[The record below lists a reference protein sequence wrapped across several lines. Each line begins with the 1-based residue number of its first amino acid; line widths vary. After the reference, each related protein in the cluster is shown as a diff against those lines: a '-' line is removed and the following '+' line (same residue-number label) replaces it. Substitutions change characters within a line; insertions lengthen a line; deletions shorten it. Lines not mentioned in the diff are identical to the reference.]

1 MIATSGPGAVPLG
14 VADAHDLA
22 PDERRELLRIAR
34 ATLREFADS
43 GRIPPGKPHRASL
56 VVPATVTVALVLDG
70 HALARAVGLTARPLY
85 RAIQEELVAAART
98 VTAGRALDDDLVD
111 QLVIEVEVATAGE
124 PAILREPSRAT

>member
-1 MIATSGPGAVPLG
+1 MIATAGAGAVPSG

-56 VVPATVTVALVLDG
+56 VAPATVGVALTLDG
-70 HALARAVGLTARPLY
+70 RELARAAGAVIRPLY
-85 RAIQEELVAAART
+85 RAIQEQVVAAAR
-98 VTAGRALDDDLVD
+98 AIDGGQSLDDALVD
-111 QLVIEVEVATAGE
+111 RLVIEVEIASA
-124 PAILREPSRAT
+124 PAPLLLREPARAT

>member
-1 MIATSGPGAVPLG
+1 M
-14 VADAHDLA
+14 ADAHDLA

-56 VVPATVTVALVLDG
+56 VVPATVAVALVLDG
-70 HALARAVGLTARPLY
+70 RPLARAVGLTPRPLY

-98 VTAGRALDDDLVD
+98 VTAERSLDDDLVD
-111 QLVIEVEVATAGE
+111 QLLIEVEVATAGD
-124 PAILREPSRAT
+124 PAVLREPSRAT